1 MSNRNPTQEQADAA
15 AEASRRQAEDAIAA
29 NEAEGAETTED
40 PIDAPMVPPQGGLN
54 PELGDMDAEVD
65 PEQDTTDIEN
75 GLPGKAGGGL
85 MGG

>member
-1 MSNRNPTQEQADAA
+1 MNNRNPTQEDAATA
-15 AEASRRQAEDAIAA
+15 AEAARRQAEDAITA
-29 NEAEGAETTED
+29 NETEGADTTED
-40 PIDAPMVPPQGGLN
+40 PIDAPVVPPQGGLN

-85 MGG
+85 IGG